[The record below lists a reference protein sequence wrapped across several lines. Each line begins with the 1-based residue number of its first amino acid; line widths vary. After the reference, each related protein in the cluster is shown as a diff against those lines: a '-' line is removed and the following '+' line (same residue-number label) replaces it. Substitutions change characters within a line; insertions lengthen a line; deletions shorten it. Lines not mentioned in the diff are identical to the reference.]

1 MVVLACVDTVSRTVF
16 VFTGFAPN
24 VLPAAAMRFSWP
36 TLYLSLPF
44 LLEIS
49 ITITCQL
56 AVPDLGPP
64 SHDDDQWFGGS
75 KANVLRWNLA
85 TTLTV

>member
-1 MVVLACVDTVSRTVF
+1 MVVLACVDACV
-16 VFTGFAPN
+16 VFTGFAPKL
-24 VLPAAAMRFSWP
+24 LPAAAMRFSWP

-49 ITITCQL
+49 ITCQL
-56 AVPDLGPP
+56 AVPGLGLP
-64 SHDDDQWFGGS
+64 SHDDDQWSGGR

-85 TTLTV
+85 TTLTL